1 MHGYK
6 INKVIYDDKEIYVYE
21 KGIGK
26 NNYIFVSGWANPTSL
41 SDMYELADEMSEYGR
56 CFIIERFGYGES
68 SNVNFKRSLEQISKE
83 MEVVLQYL
91 KINDNIILIGHSLG
105 TFISI
110 EFAKK
115 HKEYIKAILLIDS
128 YPIKYTYERF
138 AFLFNYIMAYIILFL
153 RKIGYLKKI
162 NNDKLEKLLFKDRK
176 LPEDIK
182 QQAIKITRTK
192 IYNKTVFNEL
202 QDSIKSLKN
211 IYKDINLLN
220 NIPFTCICRK
230 ISYKRNIIY
239 KDYLKQAKI
248 INVSKSSHFIHHM
261 YKDIVL
267 DEIKKFN

>member
-6 INKVIYDDKEIYVYE
+6 INKIIYDDKEIYVYE

-41 SDMYELADEMSEYGR
+41 SDMYELADEMSAYGR
-56 CFIIERFGYGES
+56 CFVIERFGYGES

-162 NNDKLEKLLFKDRK
+162 SNDKLEKLLFKDRK
-176 LPEDIK
+176 PPEDVK

-192 IYNKTVFNEL
+192 IYNKTVLNEL

-211 IYKDINLLN
+211 IYKDINLLK

-230 ISYKRNIIY
+230 SSYKRNIIY
-239 KDYLKQAKI
+239 KEYLKQAKI

-267 DEIKKFN
+267 DEIKNFN